1 MNDSPKDDPIR
12 YHGGFADLLGYELT
26 AWGPDTAEL
35 TLKIATKHLNR
46 SGVVHGGVV
55 TTLIDTAC
63 SYSGCFCSVAGNV
76 RRSFSLSLT
85 TQFIGLAREGAV
97 LTARARR
104 IGGGRT
110 IFFADCELRDQ
121 DGTLIGK
128 GEGSFKYR
136 RGSESPVGHLPEPH
150 QPVG

>member
-1 MNDSPKDDPIR
+1 MNDGPKGDPIR

-85 TQFIGLAREGAV
+85 TQ
-97 LTARARR
+97 
-104 IGGGRT
+104 
-110 IFFADCELRDQ
+110 
-121 DGTLIGK
+121 GTLIGK

-136 RGSESPVGHLPEPH
+136 RGSEAPEGHPPEP
-150 QPVG
+150 GASGS